1 MKNIKKGIT
10 LIALFS
16 FISMFSFLNAQ
27 TSKEKELRTIYD
39 AQMTSIDGENINFS
53 DYKGKLM
60 LIVNTASK
68 CGFTDNYKG
77 LEELHRKYAD
87 KGLVVLGFPCNQF
100 QGQEPG
106 KNEEIKEFCTQ
117 NYGVS
122 FQMFEKTDV
131 NGKET
136 PPLYTYLKAKAPF
149 RGFKNQEVG
158 NQLMGLL
165 KKYQPE
171 YAEGNE
177 IKWNFT
183 KFIVS
188 QDGKTIT
195 RYETPTTIEELEKD
209 IIKLL

>member
-122 FQMFEKTDV
+122 FQMFEIGRAQV
-131 NGKET
+131 
-136 PPLYTYLKAKAPF
+136 
-149 RGFKNQEVG
+149 
-158 NQLMGLL
+158 
-165 KKYQPE
+165 
-171 YAEGNE
+171 
-177 IKWNFT
+177 
-183 KFIVS
+183 
-188 QDGKTIT
+188 
-195 RYETPTTIEELEKD
+195 
-209 IIKLL
+209 